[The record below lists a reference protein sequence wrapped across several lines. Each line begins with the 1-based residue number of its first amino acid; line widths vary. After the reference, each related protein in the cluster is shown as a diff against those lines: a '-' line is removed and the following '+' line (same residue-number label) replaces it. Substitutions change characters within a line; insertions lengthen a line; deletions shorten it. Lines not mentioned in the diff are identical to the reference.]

1 MGSLTNWSKDGNE
14 GLSQKVLGKIKP
26 GIPVKNKIDFAQK
39 KLELQ
44 IIKLSTINEKLQKKH
59 DHVFQKI
66 VDAQR
71 NSNHTYAKAYAVEL
85 QEIRKMNNMVS
96 NAKLSMEQIQ
106 IRLNTISELG
116 DVVVTLSPCMSV
128 IKGLGVSL
136 GGIMPEANSSMQDLS
151 KVLGDVLSGSSMS
164 TQENTMLSRQ
174 DNADTLAILEE
185 AHSVIEGQT
194 KANIPEIP
202 SGLPEEI
209 LEERK
214 EASI

>member
-71 NSNHTYAKAYAVEL
+71 NNNHTYAKAYAVEL

-151 KVLGDVLSGSSMS
+151 KILGDVLSGSSMS